1 MAVQAVS
8 KQQLLEALRESGAEA
23 LAKLAAIPSPR
34 FEDGC
39 YENGWNAR
47 QVLAHIA
54 SIEWTYPRLLGVAR
68 EGEGPRE
75 KTAEGAEP
83 PQRTASG
90 GINSYNQRQIERYAD
105 ASVAELLDVFRKNR
119 EATIAA
125 VGAAGEELF
134 AVPVKSAGG
143 IPGPL
148 GTVLNYV
155 AVLHVR
161 GHVNDIV
168 AAAG

>member
-1 MAVQAVS
+1 MAVQAIT
-8 KQQLLEALRESGAEA
+8 KQQLLDALRESGAA
-23 LAKLAAIPSPR
+23 AVTKLAAIPAAK

-47 QVLAHIA
+47 QVLAHVA
-54 SIEWTYPRLLGVAR
+54 SIEWSYPRLIDVAR
-68 EGEGPRE
+68 DGDKPRE
-75 KTAEGAEP
+75 KKPEGAEP
-83 PQRTASG
+83 PQRKATG
-90 GINSYNQRQIERYAD
+90 GINDYNQRQIERYAD
-105 ASVAELLDVFRKNR
+105 TPVAELLDVFRKNR

-125 VGAAGEELF
+125 VEATDDALF

-155 AVLHVR
+155 AVVHVN

-168 AAAG
+168 QAAG